1 MTRRFVLPLLA
12 AVLTLAAC
20 EQTADPGSLD
30 TLDEKVAYIVGHDL
44 GMALHNQMEQLD
56 AQNVELDNDLIVA
69 AVRNGLNG
77 DSLLFSETEVDSLMR
92 AFQDTLVARQSVAN
106 LRESEDFLAET
117 ATQDSV
123 QATES
128 GLLYKVLEEGD
139 GPSPALGDTVVVNY
153 RGTLPDSTEFDSS
166 FNRGQPARFV
176 VGEVIPG
183 WNEALQLMSPGAEYE
198 LYIPADLAYGEQAP
212 PQIGP
217 NRALIFQVQLL
228 DVMPGPDNTASE

>member
-1 MTRRFVLPLLA
+1 MTRRFALPLLA

-44 GMALHNQMEQLD
+44 GMALHDQMEQLD
-56 AQNVELDNDLIVA
+56 AQNVELDNDLIVS
-69 AVRNGLNG
+69 AVRDGLNG
-77 DSLLFSETEVDSLMR
+77 DTLLFSEAEVDSLMR
-92 AFQDTLVARQSVAN
+92 TFQDTLVARQSLAN
-106 LRESEDFLAET
+106 LRESEAFLAET
-117 ATQDSV
+117 AAQDSV

-128 GLLYKVLEEGD
+128 GLLYKVLEAGD

-183 WNEALQLMSPGAEYE
+183 WNEALQLMQVGAQYE
-198 LYIPADLAYGEQAP
+198 LYIPADLAYGDQAP

-217 NRALIFQVQLL
+217 NRALIFEVELL
-228 DVMPGPDNTASE
+228 DMMPGPGGE

>member
-44 GMALHNQMEQLD
+44 GMALHDQMEQLD
-56 AQNVELDNDLIVA
+56 AQNVELDNDLIVS
-69 AVRNGLNG
+69 AVRDGLNG
-77 DSLLFSETEVDSLMR
+77 DTLLFSEAEVDSLMR
-92 AFQDTLVARQSVAN
+92 TFQDTLVARQSLAN
-106 LRESEDFLAET
+106 LRESEAFLAET
-117 ATQDSV
+117 A
-123 QATES
+123 ATES
-128 GLLYKVLEEGD
+128 GLLYKVLETGE
-139 GPSPALGDTVVVNY
+139 GPSPELGDTVVVNY

-183 WNEALQLMSPGAEYE
+183 WHEALQLMQVGAQYE
-198 LYIPADLAYGEQAP
+198 LYIPADLAYGDQAP

-217 NRALIFQVQLL
+217 NRALIFEVELL
-228 DVMPGPDNTASE
+228 DVMPGPGSE

>member
-20 EQTADPGSLD
+20 EQPADPGSLD

-56 AQNVELDNDLIVA
+56 AQDVELDNDLIVA

-77 DSLLFSETEVDSLMR
+77 DSLLFSEAEVDSLMR
-92 AFQDTLVARQSVAN
+92 AFQDTLVARQSLAN
-106 LRESEDFLAET
+106 LRESEAFLAET
-117 ATQDSV
+117 AALDSV
-123 QATES
+123 QATDS
-128 GLLYKVLEEGD
+128 GLLYKVLETGE
-139 GPSPALGDTVVVNY
+139 GPSPQLGDTVVVNY

-183 WNEALQLMSPGAEYE
+183 WNEALQLMQVGAEWRVF
-198 LYIPADLAYGEQAP
+198 IPADLAYGEQAR

-228 DVMPGPDNTASE
+228 DVMPAGTE

>member
-12 AVLTLAAC
+12 AVFTLAAC

-30 TLDEKVAYIVGHDL
+30 TLEEQVAYIVGHDL
-44 GMALHNQMEQLD
+44 GSTLNSQMEQLD

-69 AVRNGLNG
+69 AVRDGLNG
-77 DSLLFSETEVDSLMR
+77 DSLLFSEAEVDSLMR
-92 AFQDTLVARQSVAN
+92 AFQDTLVARQSFSN
-106 LRESEDFLAET
+106 LQESEAFLTET
-117 ATQDSV
+117 AALDSV

-128 GLLYKVLEEGD
+128 GLLYKVIETGD
-139 GPSPALGDTVVVNY
+139 GASPEIGDTVVVNY
-153 RGTLPDSTEFDSS
+153 RGTLPDGTEFDSS
-166 FNRGQPARFV
+166 FQRGQPAQFV

-183 WNEALQLMSPGAEYE
+183 WNEALQLMQVGAQYE

-217 NRALIFQVQLL
+217 NRALIFEVELL
-228 DVMPGPDNTASE
+228 DVMPGPDGQ